1 MVNYAKIVEKIARTF
16 NCVDVNDLTDHEGE
30 IAIIL
35 TKAGLLDMDEVH
47 TEDGEFLYSAL
58 YVTPI
63 DELS

>member
-1 MVNYAKIVEKIARTF
+1 MVDYAKIVEKSARTF
-16 NCVDVNDLTDHEGE
+16 NCVDVNDLTEHESE

-35 TKAGLLDMDEVH
+35 TKAGLLNMDEVY
-47 TEDGEFLYSAL
+47 TEDGEFLYSEL

>member
-16 NCVDVNDLTDHEGE
+16 NCVDVNELSIHEGE
-30 IAIIL
+30 IAFIL
-35 TKAGLLDMDEVH
+35 TEAGLLDMDKVH
-47 TEDGEFLYSAL
+47 TEDGEFLYSEL